1 MIGKSMALCVVVA
14 LALASGACKKTPE
27 SSQTGGSGDTGGG
40 GSGSGGGG
48 AQVSGLDREAR
59 DAAVAEVQKHFTKG
73 PDGWTTAIVSGVS
86 VAPDR
91 YLRQFRDLSVESVQP
106 AELGESDKINGFQW
120 AGEVTFKQAPMREAG
135 DQGLLVDGLISLSAQ
150 RRRGAWSQW
159 YDFQPPAVKVQKV
172 NGKWQVNLDTLLLR
186 GKPPMPADYSN
197 AGVK

>member
-1 MIGKSMALCVVVA
+1 MIGKSIVFGMVVA

-27 SSQTGGSGDTGGG
+27 GTGQSGGSGENPEG
-40 GSGSGGGG
+40 GSGGG
-48 AQVSGLDREAR
+48 AQVSGLERDAR

-73 PDGWTTAIVSGVS
+73 PDGWTTAIISGVS

-91 YLRQFRDLSVESVQP
+91 YLRQFRDLSVESVQS
-106 AELGESDKINGFQW
+106 AELGESDKMNGFQW

-135 DQGLLVDGLISLSAQ
+135 DQGLLADGMISLSAQ

-159 YDFQPPAVKVQKV
+159 YDFQPSAVKVQKV
-172 NGKWQVNLDTLLLR
+172 NGKWQVNPDTLLLR
-186 GKPPMPADYSN
+186 GKPPTPADYAN